1 MNQRCLVLSHMIELK
16 PMYQNMIVTS
26 QLKTIFSI
34 SVIIDCCQDHA
45 KKKSAGLPGPG
56 SALRLR
62 YPRSRHPEKRAGMPQ
77 FRPHWRYDQDEKKG
91 NPFQKNRFCSH

>member
-1 MNQRCLVLSHMIELK
+1 MNQRCLVLSHIIELK

-56 SALRLR
+56 SALGIQ
-62 YPRSRHPEKRAGMPQ
+62 YSRSRHPEKRAGMPQ
-77 FRPHWRYDQDEKKG
+77 FRPHWRYDQDEKNG
-91 NPFQKNRFCSH
+91 NPFQKHRFCSH